1 MNSHMT
7 PKEQKSNKKN
17 YPRKMIMAYF
27 IFQIILLI
35 FSTYLLGISEKDIAL
50 PLAISGFLIVSPI
63 ALLLIPITTTTILS
77 ISLAGGLMAYALM
90 SLHKNDIKS
99 IKYVYKFLLANLIF
113 LGLLLLGI
121 IFFISII
128 KNVVPGRV
136 PSLKE
141 TIIILIAWLIST
153 MIFSMIF
160 YKTKNYLK
168 NLQGQK

>member
-1 MNSHMT
+1 MT
-7 PKEQKSNKKN
+7 PKKQESNKKN

-27 IFQIILLI
+27 VLQIILLI
-35 FSTYLLGISEKDIAL
+35 FSTYLFGISEKDIVL
-50 PLAISGFLIVSPI
+50 PFAISGFLIASPI

-77 ISLAGGLMAYALM
+77 ISLAGGLITYALM
-90 SLHKNDIKS
+90 SLHKNDIKN

-128 KNVVPGRV
+128 KNVVPGRG

-153 MIFSMIF
+153 IIFSMIF